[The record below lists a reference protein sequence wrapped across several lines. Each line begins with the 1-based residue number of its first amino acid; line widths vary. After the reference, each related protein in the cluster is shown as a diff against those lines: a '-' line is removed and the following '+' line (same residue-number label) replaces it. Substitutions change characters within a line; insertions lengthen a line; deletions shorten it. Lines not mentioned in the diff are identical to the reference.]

1 MTRWRRIQELK
12 SSQEDYKSLSNKV
25 EEQQAEI
32 QELKNNLES
41 GTDDLLFAKE
51 TLRKLSKEKSDLAK
65 KQNCLQKKLH
75 KRCE

>member
-1 MTRWRRIQELK
+1 M
-12 SSQEDYKSLSNKV
+12 

-32 QELKNNLES
+32 QQLKNNLES

-65 KQNCLQKKLH
+65 KQNRSYIKDVNEATLTDLLTIEDEPIN
-75 KRCE
+75 RPFL